1 MKYQVMPDL
10 TPIEY
15 EALKADIAEKGVL
28 IPVEMDESGELLDG
42 HHRRRA
48 WEELKAD
55 GVSLPD
61 YPRIIRTGMTEQ
73 EKRNHAR
80 RLNVLRRQLTKEQR
94 DEQMRAMRADGMTY
108 QKIAD
113 TVGEKKSTV
122 HRLTRDVELSHLG
135 KLPGADGKYRPA
147 TYAKQKTVEDGPGL
161 WDEDDDGEGDKDELC
176 YTSGQSAYC
185 KYCYT
190 YQTEWDFGDEY
201 GVWECPNCQHGI
213 LDSFMQIGEPD
224 EDDEDD
230 EECEQPTS
238 SARATIFVADDKEH
252 GKVKD
257 ALSKMDA
264 PVSGNFTPSGIHREA
279 RRQMQERRL
288 ADPPPVPAGTY
299 RVIYADPPWQY
310 GNVMPDYATEQADH
324 YTLLTVAEVAALP
337 VKEMAQDNAVLFLW
351 VTSPILEESFQVI
364 NAWGF
369 KYKSSFIWDKV
380 KHNMGHYNSV
390 RHEILLIC
398 TRGSCQPDVHKLFD
412 SVQSIER
419 TAHSVKPDEFR
430 EIIDAIYPHGERV
443 ELFARRSVDGW
454 ARWGNE

>member
-10 TPIEY
+10 TLIEY
-15 EALKADIAEKGVL
+15 EALKADIRENGVL
-28 IPVEMDESGELLDG
+28 VPVELDENGDLLDG
-42 HHRRRA
+42 HHRIKAHR
-48 WEELKAD
+48 ELCAE
-55 GVSLPD
+55 GVQIPD

-108 QKIAD
+108 QQIAE
-113 TVGEKKSTV
+113 TVGVSVGTV
-122 HRLTRDVELSHLG
+122 HGVASDVELFKNE

-147 TYAKQKTVEDGPGL
+147 TYAKRVAMEDGPLL
-161 WDEDDDGEGDKDELC
+161 WEEEKEEDEESELC

-190 YQTEWDFGDEY
+190 YQTEWAFSDEY

-224 EDDEDD
+224 EDDED
-230 EECEQPTS
+230 EEKPMTF
-238 SARATIFVADDKEH
+238 SAKATIFVADEKEH

-257 ALSKMDA
+257 ALAKMDA

-288 ADPPPVPAGTY
+288 AEPPPVPVGTY

-310 GNVMPDYATEQADH
+310 GNVMPDYVTEQADY

-337 VKEMAQDNAVLFLW
+337 VKEMAQENAVLFLW
-351 VTSPILEESFQVI
+351 VTSPILEESFQVV

-380 KHNMGHYNSV
+380 KHNIGHYNSV
-390 RHEILLIC
+390 RHEILLVC

-430 EIIDAIYPHGERV
+430 EIIDTIYPHGERV
-443 ELFARRSVDGW
+443 ELFARRAADGW